1 MSVSVGQELK
11 KRRQA
16 LRLSLTEVEL
26 QTKIRGKFLTQL
38 ESGNYEGLANDV
50 YSRGF
55 VQNYANYLGLDG
67 LAMAARYS
75 EERGGPEA
83 ALTKVP
89 QLKRPPRLVFTG
101 RLAAVGAGL
110 LVILSVM
117 SYLAWQLSALAAPP
131 SITILVPDAN
141 QAVTGSVTTVS
152 GHVTPGADVAI
163 DDVAVVSDADGNYSS
178 QVALQNG
185 VNTIRVSAKS
195 KLGKSN
201 SLSRT
206 ILAKLPPST
215 ASAVAV
221 PVAPFGGIAVAISA
235 KRTIAISVVVDGKTT
250 KELLLGGTSQLFTG
264 ATIVSITTSDAGATS
279 LTITNSV
286 VAAKVIARLGGDGE
300 QRSNQDF
307 TPTTVIP

>member
-1 MSVSVGQELK
+1 MPVSVGQELK
-11 KRRQA
+11 KRRQG

-38 ESGNYEGLANDV
+38 ESGDYEGMANDV

-55 VQNYANYLGLDG
+55 VQNYASFLGLDG
-67 LAMAARYS
+67 RELAARYS
-75 EERGGPEA
+75 VERGGPEA
-83 ALTKVP
+83 ALTKRP
-89 QLKRPPRLVFTG
+89 QLKRPPRLVVTG
-101 RLAAVGAGL
+101 RLAAIGAVL
-110 LVILSVM
+110 LVIIMILG
-117 SYLAWQLSALAAPP
+117 YLVWQLSALAAPP
-131 SITILVPDAN
+131 NISILVPDAN

-152 GHVTPGADVAI
+152 GHATPGADVAI

-195 KLGKSN
+195 KLGKSS

-235 KRTIAISVVVDGKTT
+235 KRTIAITVAVDGKIT

-264 ATIVSITTSDAGATS
+264 VTLVSITTSDAGATA

-286 VAAKVIARLGGDGE
+286 VAVKVIARLGGDGE
-300 QRSNQDF
+300 QRANQDF
-307 TPTTVIP
+307 TATTVIP

>member
-1 MSVSVGQELK
+1 MSVIVGQELK
-11 KRRQA
+11 KRRQG

-38 ESGNYEGLANDV
+38 ESGNYEGMANDV

-67 LAMAARYS
+67 LEMASRYS
-75 EERGGPEA
+75 VERGGPEA
-83 ALTKVP
+83 ALTKGP
-89 QLKRPPRLVFTG
+89 RLKRPPRIVFTG
-101 RLAAVGAGL
+101 RLAAIGASL
-110 LVILSVM
+110 LIILVVM
-117 SYLAWQLSALAAPP
+117 GYLVWQLSALAAPP
-131 SITILVPDAN
+131 SIAILFPDAN
-141 QAVTGSVTTVS
+141 QSVTGSVTTVS

-185 VNTIRVSAKS
+185 VNTIRVTAKS
-195 KLGKSN
+195 KLGKSS
-201 SLSRT
+201 SLTRT

-215 ASAVAV
+215 ASDVAV
-221 PVAPFGGIAVAISA
+221 PAAPFAGIAVAISA
-235 KRTIAISVVVDGKTT
+235 KRTIAITVVVDGKTT

-300 QRSNQDF
+300 QRTNQDF